1 MGGMWNVV
9 VRELLLFVSVWWVGL
24 SVVFVSLSSLWWMG
38 FVVFVWWVGF
48 VSLCGGWAGL
58 SKKAHPPQH
67 SKMTHPPQQRVK
79 ATAMDYDSSDSLPM
93 LL

>member
-58 SKKAHPPQH
+58 SKKAHPPQ
-67 SKMTHPPQQRVK
+67 QRVK